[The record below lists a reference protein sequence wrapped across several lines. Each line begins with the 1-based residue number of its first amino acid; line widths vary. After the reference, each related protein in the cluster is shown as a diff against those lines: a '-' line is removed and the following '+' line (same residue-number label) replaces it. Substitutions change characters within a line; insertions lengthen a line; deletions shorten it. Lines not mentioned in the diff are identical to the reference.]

1 MATRLARVQGHLAA
15 VTPAAAAADEA
26 LWDNAGAPG
35 IGLLEHGA
43 PPLSLRLFPI
53 GRSHAELIPCRWA
66 Q

>member
-26 LWDNAGAPG
+26 LWDKAGAPG

-43 PPLSLRLFPI
+43 PPLSLRLFP
-53 GRSHAELIPCRWA
+53 SVALPELIPCRWA